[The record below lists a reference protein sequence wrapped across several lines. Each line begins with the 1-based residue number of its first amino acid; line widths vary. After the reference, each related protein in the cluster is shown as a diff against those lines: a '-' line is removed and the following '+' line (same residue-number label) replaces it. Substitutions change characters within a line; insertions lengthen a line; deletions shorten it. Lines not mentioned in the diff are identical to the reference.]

1 MKIKYDKVT
10 EAVISFLLEQD
21 EYSYDY
27 SLGLPRKM
35 IDLGI
40 SEEHFYSACRF
51 LKSSGLC
58 DDALD
63 QHGNVCGISLGHKL
77 LHRQEFFW
85 IDFRTF
91 MFHSIL
97 VPIAVSVLTS
107 GAIALCA
114 ICWKLFT

>member
-40 SEEHFYSACRF
+40 SRSQASA
-51 LKSSGLC
+51 SSGIF
-58 DDALD
+58 LD
-63 QHGNVCGISLGHKL
+63 
-77 LHRQEFFW
+77 
-85 IDFRTF
+85 
-91 MFHSIL
+91 
-97 VPIAVSVLTS
+97 
-107 GAIALCA
+107 
-114 ICWKLFT
+114 